1 MKKFSTPVVNHLA
14 ITAVTLAVLT
24 ACGGGGDSGGASLGG
39 AGTGL
44 SAPSDSVVSAP
55 VSDPTSK
62 TPDDGVPNA
71 ANAAVAAVD
80 RSAKPMEL
88 PDTIWPSN
96 YKLWFRPDAALK
108 TFVGRGDVEI
118 EVLKPVDAIV
128 VAAHNLNFAKGRTTL
143 RKVSKPGEAIALIP
157 TPQTLG
163 DFVQLRLND
172 GQIAKGK
179 YLLHMEWDGKI
190 QFSDAEYCPPAE
202 VARNPFCSAATGI
215 F

>member
-1 MKKFSTPVVNHLA
+1 MKRFNTPVVNHLA

-24 ACGGGGDSGGASLGG
+24 ACGGGGDSGGASFGG

-44 SAPSDSVVSAP
+44 SAPSDQVVSAP
-55 VSDPTSK
+55 VSDPTAK
-62 TPDDGVPNA
+62 APDDGAPNLA
-71 ANAAVAAVD
+71 DNSASAVD

-88 PDTIWPSN
+88 PDTVWPSN

-143 RKVSKPGEAIALIP
+143 RKVSNPGEAIHSFPRRRRWA
-157 TPQTLG
+157 T
-163 DFVQLRLND
+163 
-172 GQIAKGK
+172 
-179 YLLHMEWDGKI
+179 
-190 QFSDAEYCPPAE
+190 S
-202 VARNPFCSAATGI
+202 CSCG
-215 F
+215 